1 MDPGSGANYIPH
13 WRMKD
18 LDQELAEAVSQ
29 AQAVEAVD
37 GGVAAPAQPTP
48 PQPPRPRRNLGL
60 LVALLVVGGG
70 VLTLMF
76 SSAGDAS
83 IYAIKVDQLVAQK
96 SKFED
101 RTVRAQGYLVKG
113 SLVKRDNPCEY
124 RFKIHS
130 EGTELPVR
138 YQNCVVPD
146 TFRDVPNI
154 DVEVTAEGKL
164 ASAEGGYLEASHI
177 MAKCPSKYEMQQKQA
192 AGEKAPHA
200 IDPTS
205 PTAPAAYGAE

>member
-1 MDPGSGANYIPH
+1 
-13 WRMKD
+13 
-18 LDQELAEAVSQ
+18 
-29 AQAVEAVD
+29 
-37 GGVAAPAQPTP
+37 
-48 PQPPRPRRNLGL
+48 
-60 LVALLVVGGG
+60 
-70 VLTLMF
+70 MF

-113 SLVKRDNPCEY
+113 SLVKRDDPCEY

-130 EGTELPVR
+130 EGAELPVR

-192 AGEKAPHA
+192 AGEKAPHSL
-200 IDPTS
+200 D
-205 PTAPAAYGAE
+205 PTAPASYGAK

>member
-1 MDPGSGANYIPH
+1 
-13 WRMKD
+13 MKD
-18 LDQELAEAVSQ
+18 LDQELADAVNQ
-29 AQAVEAVD
+29 AQGVEAVD

-48 PQPPRPRRNLGL
+48 PDPQRPRRNLGL

-101 RTVRAQGYLVKG
+101 RTVRAQGFLVKG
-113 SLVKRDNPCEY
+113 SLVKRDDPCEY

-130 EGTELPVR
+130 AGAELPVR

-192 AGEKAPHA
+192 AGEKAPHSLDA
-200 IDPTS
+200 A
-205 PTAPAAYGAE
+205 APASPASYGEK

>member
-1 MDPGSGANYIPH
+1 MT
-13 WRMKD
+13 D
-18 LDQELAEAVSQ
+18 LDQELADAVKQ
-29 AQAVEAVD
+29 AQATEAVE

-48 PQPPRPRRNLGL
+48 PESKQGHPRRNLGL
-60 LVALLVVGGG
+60 LAALLVVGGG

-113 SLVKRDNPCEY
+113 SLLKRDDPCEF

-130 EGTELPVR
+130 EGAELPVR

-192 AGEKAPHA
+192 AGEKAPHSLTPA
-200 IDPTS
+200 GSLDPVAPTPVS
-205 PTAPAAYGAE
+205 PTAPAAYGEK

>member
-1 MDPGSGANYIPH
+1 
-13 WRMKD
+13 MKD
-18 LDQELAEAVSQ
+18 LDQELADAVNQ
-29 AQAVEAVD
+29 ARVTEAVD
-37 GGVAAPAQPTP
+37 GGVATPAEAPPVDRQS
-48 PQPPRPRRNLGL
+48 PRRNLGL
-60 LVALLVVGGG
+60 LVALLVIGGG

-83 IYAIKVDQLVAQK
+83 IYAIKVDELVAQK
-96 SKFED
+96 GKFED

-113 SLVKRDNPCEY
+113 SLLKRDDPCEY

-130 EGTELPVR
+130 DGTELPVR

-192 AGEKAPHA
+192 AGETAPHTLQPA
-200 IDPTS
+200 PLDRAPQR
-205 PTAPAAYGAE
+205 PAAYGAN

>member
-1 MDPGSGANYIPH
+1 
-13 WRMKD
+13 MKD
-18 LDQELAEAVSQ
+18 LDQELADAVNQVESTEA
-29 AQAVEAVD
+29 AD
-37 GGVAAPAQPTP
+37 GGVAAPAQPVAAEP
-48 PQPPRPRRNLGL
+48 KSHPRRNLGL

-70 VLTLMF
+70 VLALMF

-83 IYAIKVDQLVAQK
+83 IYAIKVDELVAQK

-101 RTVRAQGYLVKG
+101 RTVRAQGFLVKG
-113 SLVKRDNPCEY
+113 SLLKRDNPCEY
-124 RFKIHS
+124 RFKLHA
-130 EGTELPVR
+130 EGAELPVR

-192 AGEKAPHA
+192 AGEQVPHSLGASAPA
-200 IDPTS
+200 L
-205 PTAPAAYGAE
+205 PAAYGEK